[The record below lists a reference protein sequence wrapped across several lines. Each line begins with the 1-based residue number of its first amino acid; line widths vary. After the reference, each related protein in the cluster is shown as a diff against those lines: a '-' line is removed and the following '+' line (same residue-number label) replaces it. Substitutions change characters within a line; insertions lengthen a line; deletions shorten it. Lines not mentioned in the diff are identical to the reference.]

1 MLNRDGRWLIKVLQ
15 TARGVTLLSLAVR
28 FQATSQR
35 IAALTPTTVGSEDL
49 QDAANADCIHGC
61 RGPCRRGIWSQALAE
76 RQRHRAERPGDR
88 HRRQTV
94 GIPARARPTIN
105 LSQCC

>member
-15 TARGVTLLSLAVR
+15 TARGVTLLSLAVH

-61 RGPCRRGIWSQALAE
+61 RGPCRRGIWSQALADPTPVTGLSA
-76 RQRHRAERPGDR
+76 QATDI
-88 HRRQTV
+88 V
-94 GIPARARPTIN
+94 GKRLEFLQEPVPR
-105 LSQCC
+105 